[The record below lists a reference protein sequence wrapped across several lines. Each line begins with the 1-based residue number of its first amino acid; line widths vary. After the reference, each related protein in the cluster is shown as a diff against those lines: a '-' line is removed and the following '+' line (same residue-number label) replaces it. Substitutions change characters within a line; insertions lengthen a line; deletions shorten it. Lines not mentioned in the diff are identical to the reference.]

1 MRAEKQSTM
10 NLNVKEILTATMVLF
25 AVIDIIGSIPIILK
39 LRKKAGHIQSEKAA
53 LVALIVM
60 ILFVFV
66 GERILGLIGVNV
78 YEFAVAGSFIL
89 FFIALE
95 MILGV
100 SIFKDDD
107 TLSKKTVSVFPLAFP
122 LVAGPGTLTSLLA
135 LRAEYELANI
145 LVAVALNILL
155 VYVVLKTSRHIER
168 FLGKNGIAVIHKVF
182 GVILLAIAVKLFT
195 ANIQELFR

>member
-1 MRAEKQSTM
+1 MDF
-10 NLNVKEILTATMVLF
+10 NLKEILTATMVLF

-53 LVALIVM
+53 LVALVVM

-66 GERILGLIGVNV
+66 GEKILGLIGVNV

-100 SIFKDDD
+100 SLFKDDD
-107 TLSKKTVSVFPLAFP
+107 GISAKTVSVFPLAFP

-135 LRAEYELANI
+135 LRAEYALMNI
-145 LVAVALNILL
+145 LIAVALNILL
-155 VYVVLKTSRHIER
+155 VYVVLKTSKHIEK

-195 ANIQELFR
+195 ANIQELFK

>member
-1 MRAEKQSTM
+1 M
-10 NLNVKEILTATMVLF
+10 NFNLKEILTATMVLF

-66 GERILGLIGVNV
+66 GESILGLIGVNV
-78 YEFAVAGSFIL
+78 YEFAVAGAFII

-107 TLSKKTVSVFPLAFP
+107 GISAKTVSVFPLAFP

-135 LRAEYELANI
+135 LRAEYDL
-145 LVAVALNILL
+145 LNILIAVVLNIIL
-155 VYVVLKTSRHIER
+155 VYVVLKTSKHIER

-182 GVILLAIAVKLFT
+182 GVILLAISVKLFT
-195 ANIQELFR
+195 ANIQELFK

>member
-1 MRAEKQSTM
+1 M
-10 NLNVKEILTATMVLF
+10 NFNLKEILTATMVLF

-60 ILFVFV
+60 VLFVFV
-66 GERILGLIGVNV
+66 GESILGLIGINV

-100 SIFKDDD
+100 SIFKDDE
-107 TLSKKTVSVFPLAFP
+107 TISKNTVSVFPLAFP

-135 LRAEYELANI
+135 LRAEYDLVNI
-145 LVAVALNILL
+145 LVAVGLNILL
-155 VYVVLKTSRHIER
+155 VYVVLKTSKHIER
-168 FLGKNGIAVIHKVF
+168 FLGKNGIAIIHKVF

-195 ANIQELFR
+195 ANIQELFK